1 MKTAQQLSNQ
11 NIDFYSSKYF
21 YYFFNIKV
29 FTCSIDGNE
38 KNDLLLENEISDLEF
53 Y

>member
-1 MKTAQQLSNQ
+1 MSQ
-11 NIDFYSSKYF
+11 SSPSSEFKIYKFYF
-21 YYFFNIKV
+21 YYLFNIKV

-38 KNDLLLENEISDLEF
+38 KNNLLLENEISDLEF